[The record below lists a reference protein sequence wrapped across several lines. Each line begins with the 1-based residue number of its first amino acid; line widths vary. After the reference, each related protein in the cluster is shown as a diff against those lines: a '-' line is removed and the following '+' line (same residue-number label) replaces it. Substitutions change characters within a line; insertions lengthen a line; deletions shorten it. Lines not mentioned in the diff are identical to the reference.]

1 MSRLFQIFSFLIFAV
16 LSLSGFAQTK
26 GFDPE
31 KLYRPV
37 YGYVIDTCSNLPLSG
52 VLVYGFDSAYDAEVG
67 KEALK
72 KSLNPLKV
80 KIKGEVVETRTDATG
95 RYMLPAL
102 SKGAI
107 VFWFK
112 DSKTAVVKEIAGRN
126 EVSLG
131 KKEKRWSVSDLDLDK
146 YAVTE
151 DLAPKKLRPEPV
163 GVELTMDFNCYIPYL
178 GDKAGDSRIKV
189 ERRVIDLET
198 GELLACHVSVARDG
212 RQYHRKSK
220 SLTDKKV
227 INDTLLS
234 LAEQQEPLSEK
245 TSSVK
250 VSEKFSTEPWK
261 DRCFR
266 IGYFVIHENGSDV
279 RHLDTLYM
287 LTNRIGRPLKYLEYR
302 YEPYTMIYTP
312 TDEYMG
318 RQFARR
324 LVVEGEYNRYMPE
337 VLQDAD
343 YVLNEMHVKAEVSS
357 RSSYQENIA
366 KADSLTKVVLDDMKS
381 MFLAKLTDDVRMT
394 RTSSSSDESSSDK
407 VTYRLIFKTSKRF
420 SENHYAGLFAAAQED
435 ELDSLCRRSIEESIL
450 LEGTSWDYAANL
462 LASSQIRRGVADPEL
477 LAPFVDLDSEG
488 VLHMKNRKEIVAN
501 QVMIL
506 LMNRRYDEAAE
517 LSALLPEKYA
527 FLRELAKCKAGTGPE
542 SEAAVEI
549 LGRTSH
555 RNKVV
560 MDLYTGEID
569 DDTFA
574 SLEELP
580 ADDPYRWYLK
590 AVCLCVLYGNDMADM
605 TTCCRSESCTV
616 YDEVKACL
624 AESFRLDLSLKES
637 AVLDGDINEYALKD
651 VLGVFVL

>member
-1 MSRLFQIFSFLIFAV
+1 M
-16 LSLSGFAQTK
+16 LSLLILSVLPLSGVAQTK
-26 GFDPE
+26 GFDPD

-37 YGYVIDTCSNLPLSG
+37 YGYVIDTCSNLPVPG
-52 VLVYGFDSAYDAEVG
+52 VLVYGFDSVDDAKIG
-67 KEALK
+67 KEALY
-72 KSLNPLKV
+72 KSLNPLKI
-80 KIKGEVVETRTDATG
+80 KINGEVVETRTDASG

-102 SKGAI
+102 SRGAI

-112 DSKTAVVKEIAGRN
+112 DRKLAAVEEIAGRN

-131 KKEKRWSVSDLDLDK
+131 KKEKGWTLSDLDLDK
-146 YAVTE
+146 YAVNDE
-151 DLAPKKLRPEPV
+151 IPSKSRRSEPV
-163 GVELTMDFNCYIPYL
+163 GVELNMDFNCYIPYL
-178 GDKAGDSRIKV
+178 GDQAGDSRIKV

-198 GELLACHVSVARDG
+198 GEVIACHVPVVRDG
-212 RQYHRKSK
+212 RQYHKKSK
-220 SLTDKKV
+220 MLTSKKV

-234 LAEQQEPLSEK
+234 VAEKMEPLSEK
-245 TSSVK
+245 TSSVR
-250 VSEKFSTEPWK
+250 VSETFSTEPWK
-261 DRCFR
+261 NHCFR
-266 IGYFVIHENGSDV
+266 LGYFVIHEKGSEI

-287 LTNRIGRPLKYLEYR
+287 LTNRISRPLKYLEYR
-302 YEPYTMIYTP
+302 YEPYVMAYTP
-312 TDEYMG
+312 EEEYVG

-324 LVVEGEYNRYMPE
+324 LVVEGEYNGYMPE
-337 VLQDAD
+337 VLQDSD

-366 KADSLTKVVLDDMKS
+366 KADSLTKVVLDDMKE
-381 MFLAKLTDDVRMT
+381 MFLAKLTDGVRMT
-394 RTSSSSDESSSDK
+394 RTSASSDELSSDK
-407 VTYRLIFKTSKRF
+407 VRYRLIFKTSKRF
-420 SENHYAGLFAAAQED
+420 SENHHVGLFAASQEN
-435 ELDSLCRRSIEESIL
+435 ELDSLCRRAIEESIL
-450 LEGTSWDYAANL
+450 LEGASWDYAANL

-477 LAPFVDLDSEG
+477 LAPFVDVDSEG
-488 VLHMKNRKEIVAN
+488 VLHVKDRKEIVAN

-542 SEAAVEI
+542 SETAVEI
-549 LGRTSH
+549 LGRTSL

-590 AVCLCVLYGNDMADM
+590 AICLCVLYGNDMADM

-624 AESFRLDLSLKES
+624 VESFRLDSSLKES
-637 AVLDGDINEYALKD
+637 AVLDGDINEYALKE

>member
-266 IGYFVIHENGSDV
+266 IGYFVIHENASDV

-318 RQFARR
+318 RQFARK
-324 LVVEGEYNRYMPE
+324 LVLEGEYQGRLPE
-337 VLQDAD
+337 VLQDPD
-343 YVLNEMHVKAEVSS
+343 YILKEMHVKAEVSS
-357 RSSYQENIA
+357 RASYQGNIA
-366 KADSLTKVVLDDMKS
+366 KADSLTKVTLEQLKAT
-381 MFLAKLTDDVRMT
+381 FLNKLTDEVRMT
-394 RTSSSSDESSSDK
+394 RTSASSDVQAADR
-407 VTYRLIFKTSKRF
+407 VTYRLVFRTTRNF
-420 SENHYAGLFAAAQED
+420 SGNHYAELLAAAKEN
-435 ELDSLCRRSIEESIL
+435 ELDSLCRRAIDESVI
-450 LEGTSWDYAANL
+450 LEGTSWDYAANI
-462 LASSQIRRGVADPEL
+462 LASSQIRRGEADPAL
-477 LAPFVDLDSEG
+477 LAPFVQNS
-488 VLHMKNRKEIVAN
+488 NEILAN
-501 QVMIL
+501 QIMIL
-506 LMNRRYDEAAE
+506 LMNGRCAEAAE
-517 LSALLPEKYA
+517 LSEMLPDKYA

-549 LGRTSH
+549 LGRTSL

-624 AESFRLDLSLKES
+624 AESFRLNPSLKES
-637 AVLDGDINEYALKD
+637 AVLDGDINEYALKE